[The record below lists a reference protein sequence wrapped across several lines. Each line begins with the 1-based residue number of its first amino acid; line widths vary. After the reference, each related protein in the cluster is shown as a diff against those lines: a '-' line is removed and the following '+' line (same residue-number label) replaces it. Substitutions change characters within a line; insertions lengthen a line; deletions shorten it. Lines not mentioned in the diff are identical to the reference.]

1 MNDLFQKFEN
11 TFKEKNHMLTIKFLP
26 LISDLIEQ

>member
-11 TFKEKNHMLTIKFLP
+11 TFKEKNYMLTIKFLP